1 MLAVRKDT
9 QTAMSSNDAD
19 YTSLQVNSTNALRVH
34 NNKVYTSETTY
45 ISSQTVSGSG
55 THTGSTITNDPN
67 VVQYIFEHNF
77 SGSDVS
83 YEIEESID
91 NSNFFATGQMFNMAG
106 DPTAGLTGLN
116 TGGAPSPF
124 FRIKFTNDNASNR
137 DVTLSYVTLKNQ

>member
-1 MLAVRKDT
+1 ML
-9 QTAMSSNDAD
+9 QT
-19 YTSLQVNSTNALRVH
+19 NSTGALRTH
-34 NNKVYTSETTY
+34 SNKVHTSETSY
-45 ISSQTVSGSG
+45 ISGQTVSGSG

-67 VVQYIFEHNF
+67 VTTYIFEHNF

-91 NSNFFATGQMFNMAG
+91 NSTFFATGQQFNQAG

-124 FRIKFTNDNASNR
+124 FRIKFTNGNGSAR
-137 DVTLSYVTLKNQ
+137 DVTLSYVTIKNQ